1 MSIVNLET
9 LKMHLRYDDDDAND
23 LMLQGYLDAA
33 DSVVLNYITDEFEPG
48 EYPKAIHQAIL
59 MLCGFWDKHRNA
71 ESETP
76 VNGNYLPMP
85 IQSLLFHYRK
95 PTAV

>member
-1 MSIVNLET
+1 MSIVSLET
-9 LKMHLRYDDDDAND
+9 LKEHLRYDDDDND

-33 DSVVLNYITDEFEPG
+33 DSVVKNYITDEFES

-59 MLCGFWDKHRNA
+59 LLCGFWDKHRNA

-85 IQSLLFHYRK
+85 VQSLLFHYRK
-95 PTAV
+95 PTAI

>member
-1 MSIVNLET
+1 MSIVSLET
-9 LKMHLRYDDDDAND
+9 LKEHLRYDDDDND
-23 LMLQGYLDAA
+23 MMLQGYLDAA
-33 DSVVLNYITDEFEPG
+33 DSVVKNYITDKFES

-59 MLCGFWDKHRNA
+59 LLCGFWDKHRNA

-85 IQSLLFHYRK
+85 VQSLLFHYRK
-95 PTAV
+95 PTAI

>member
-1 MSIVNLET
+1 MSIVSIET
-9 LKMHLRYDDDDAND
+9 LKEHLRYDDDDND

-33 DSVVLNYITDEFEPG
+33 DSVVKNYITDEFES

-59 MLCGFWDKHRNA
+59 LLCGFWDKHRNA
-71 ESETP
+71 ENETP

-85 IQSLLFHYRK
+85 VQSLLFHYRK
-95 PTAV
+95 PTAI

>member
-1 MSIVNLET
+1 MSIVRLET
-9 LKMHLRYDDDDAND
+9 LKEHLRYDDDDND
-23 LMLQGYLDAA
+23 MMLQGYLDAA
-33 DSVVLNYITDEFEPG
+33 DSVVKNYITDEFES

-59 MLCGFWDKHRNA
+59 LLCGFWDKHRNA

-85 IQSLLFHYRK
+85 VQSLLFHYRK
-95 PTAV
+95 PTAI

>member
-1 MSIVNLET
+1 MSIVSLKT
-9 LKMHLRYDDDDAND
+9 LKEHLRYDDDDND
-23 LMLQGYLDAA
+23 MMLQGYLDAA
-33 DSVVLNYITDEFEPG
+33 DSVVKNYITDEFES

-59 MLCGFWDKHRNA
+59 LLCGFWDKHRNA

-85 IQSLLFHYRK
+85 VQSLLFHYRK
-95 PTAV
+95 PTAI

>member
-1 MSIVNLET
+1 MSIVSLET
-9 LKMHLRYDDDDAND
+9 LKEHLRYDDDSND
-23 LMLQGYLDAA
+23 MMLQGYLDAA
-33 DSVVLNYITDEFEPG
+33 DSVVLNYITDEFES

-59 MLCGFWDKHRNA
+59 LLCGFWDKHRNA

-85 IQSLLFHYRK
+85 VQSLLFHYRK
-95 PTAV
+95 PTAI

>member
-1 MSIVNLET
+1 MSIVSLET
-9 LKMHLRYDDDDAND
+9 LKEHLRYDDDDND

-33 DSVVLNYITDEFEPG
+33 DSVVKNYITDEFES

-59 MLCGFWDKHRNA
+59 LLCGFWDKHRNS
-71 ESETP
+71 EGETP

-85 IQSLLFHYRK
+85 VQSLLFHYRK
-95 PTAV
+95 PTAI

>member
-1 MSIVNLET
+1 MSIVSLET
-9 LKMHLRYDDDDAND
+9 LKEHLRYDDDDND

-33 DSVVLNYITDEFEPG
+33 DSVVKNYITDEFES

-59 MLCGFWDKHRNA
+59 LLCGFWDEHRNA

-85 IQSLLFHYRK
+85 VQSLLFHYRK
-95 PTAV
+95 PTAI